1 MKLSKS
7 LVLTGMMGSGKSS
20 AGRKLAVRL
29 QIPFIDLDE
38 EIEHE
43 QGMPV
48 RDIFSKQ
55 GEAAFRALEKKKLA
69 ELVQRPPAVIATG
82 GGAILDETSRRLL
95 RDKAVTLWLKAD
107 VEVLVS
113 RIAADGT
120 RPLLKG
126 EDPKTALSRI
136 LAEREP
142 FYAEAPLTVLNNG
155 SDADQIV
162 EEILRALH
170 NYTHS

>member
-1 MKLSKS
+1 MKLSKP

-20 AGRKLAVRL
+20 AGKGLAACL
-29 QIPFIDLDE
+29 QIPFVDLDE
-38 EIEHE
+38 EIERG
-43 QGMPV
+43 QGKPI
-48 RDIFSKQ
+48 RDLFSEQ
-55 GEAAFRALEKKKLA
+55 GEAAFRAIEKKKLA
-69 ELVQRPPAVIATG
+69 ELLQKPPAVIATG
-82 GGAILDETSRRLL
+82 GGAILDEGSRRLL
-95 RDKAVTLWLKAD
+95 QDKAIVIWLKAD
-107 VEVLVS
+107 VGVLAG

-126 EDPKTALSRI
+126 EEPKTALTRI

-142 FYAEAPLTVLNNG
+142 FYAQAPLTVLNNG
-155 SDADQIV
+155 SDVDQVV